1 MICNHG
7 EGCGVGKWLEG
18 SSSDKGYWE
27 VHKSESAMSLIVKRN
42 KSV

>member
-1 MICNHG
+1 MTCYHG

-27 VHKSESAMSLIVKRN
+27 IHKQKQKRHEFDSEK
-42 KSV
+42 K